1 MKALVIILMI
11 STMLAVKANAEISQL
26 EETCGKCEKDNKYDL
41 WMRSFWKKNCLLF
54 LFTKVDFLNMNL
66 IKNSSIREQCY
77 NDLMKIFIEYDN
89 ILKKSEQKG
98 LFQSVLKNN
107 SDIYAYFLINEGWNN
122 VLQVYMS
129 KIFKGL
135 RFPKFDIKSKP
146 SFNINADNQ
155 DKYMFFKKNSL
166 SEFYKIHS
174 LLSYI
179 ENSKVADSHHALLL
193 AICFTIWLE
202 KQHLSH
208 QGFDGWENEYFR
220 YVKENKGQWRKSFEK
235 YYDYDSFAFPESYG
249 KENGNKSNDQREMSK
264 KYISSQEYKILIS
277 SFFDFCGEI

>member
-1 MKALVIILMI
+1 TARMMKAPSAPYASGHNTSAYLPPAPSCQTSPLH
-11 STMLAVKANAEISQL
+11 APQAAF
-26 EETCGKCEKDNKYDL
+26 
-41 WMRSFWKKNCLLF
+41 R
-54 LFTKVDFLNMNL
+54 NL
-66 IKNSSIREQCY
+66 
-77 NDLMKIFIEYDN
+77 
-89 ILKKSEQKG
+89 
-98 LFQSVLKNN
+98 
-107 SDIYAYFLINEGWNN
+107 
-122 VLQVYMS
+122 
-129 KIFKGL
+129 
-135 RFPKFDIKSKP
+135 

>member
-11 STMLAVKANAEISQL
+11 SSMLAVKANAEISQL
-26 EETCGKCEKDNKYDL
+26 EETCVKCEKDIKYDL
-41 WMRSFWKKNCLLF
+41 WIRSFWKRNSLLF

-77 NDLMKIFIEYDN
+77 NDLMKIFIEYDH
-89 ILKKSEQKG
+89 ILKKSGQGG
-98 LFQSVLKNN
+98 LLQSGLVRK
-107 SDIYAYFLINEGWNN
+107 SDTYAYFLINEGWNN
-122 VLQVYMS
+122 ALRVYMS

-135 RFPKFDIKSKP
+135 RFPKFEIKSRP
-146 SFNINADNQ
+146 CFNSDVDHQ
-155 DKYMFFKKNSL
+155 DKYMFFKRKSL
-166 SEFYKIHS
+166 SEFDEIHN
-174 LLSYI
+174 LLSCI
-179 ENSKVADSHHALLL
+179 DNSKITDSHHALLL

-202 KQHLSH
+202 KQHLTH

-220 YVKENKGQWRKSFEK
+220 YAKENKGQWRKSFEK

-249 KENGNKSNDQREMSK
+249 KENGNKSNDQRRLSK

-277 SFFDFCGEI
+277 GFFDFCDEI

>member
-1 MKALVIILMI
+1 MKILIIILMI
-11 STMLAVKANAEISQL
+11 SGVIATKANAEIRKS
-26 EETCGKCEKDNKYDL
+26 EETCVKCEKDIKYDL
-41 WMRSFWKKNCLLF
+41 WIRSFWKRNSLLF

-179 ENSKVADSHHALLL
+179 ENSKVADFHHAVLL

-202 KQHLSH
+202 KQNLSH
-208 QGFDGWENEYFR
+208 QGFDGWENEYFL
-220 YVKENKGQWRKSFEK
+220 YVKENKNKWRKSFEK

-249 KENGNKSNDQREMSK
+249 KENGNKSEDQREASK

-277 SFFDFCGEI
+277 SFFKFCNEI